1 VRAGSAGLGLYVA
14 RRVAE
19 VHGGQLESLA
29 LPGQGTRLRIRVPG
43 VRPLPT
49 IDLP

>member
-1 VRAGSAGLGLYVA
+1 
-14 RRVAE
+14 VAE

-43 VRPLPT
+43 GQAASHYRPPL
-49 IDLP
+49 I